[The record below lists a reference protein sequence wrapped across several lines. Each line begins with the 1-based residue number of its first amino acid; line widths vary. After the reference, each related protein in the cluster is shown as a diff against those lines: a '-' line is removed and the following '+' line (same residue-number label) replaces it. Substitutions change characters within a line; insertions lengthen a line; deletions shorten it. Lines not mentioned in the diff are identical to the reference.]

1 MWDLLVINF
10 ECCFMKV
17 LVHGSAEAT
26 EHLRQHCVKNV
37 CRDVY
42 APRIGETQDVTS
54 DLCAYK
60 VGNLL
65 LKTYGCLHS

>member
-1 MWDLLVINF
+1 
-10 ECCFMKV
+10 MKV

-60 VGNLL
+60 VVDLL
-65 LKTYGCLHS
+65 LNVWLFILVN